1 MAGPALWFLRLLGA
15 STIRELGRTRL
26 TTHRSWR
33 VTQLAGRGQRRQT
46 WGSAFIGGGVGCLDF
61 GRSLLSGNF
70 KAEEEGRSRDW
81 KREAGH
87 SLLSYLGLSQGQRQ
101 GSGLDSPLSES
112 GRGMSLL

>member
-1 MAGPALWFLRLLGA
+1 MQVEGRGGRPGALPLLGV
-15 STIRELGRTRL
+15 E
-26 TTHRSWR
+26 W
-33 VTQLAGRGQRRQT
+33 
-46 WGSAFIGGGVGCLDF
+46 GCLDF

-70 KAEEEGRSRDW
+70 KAQEEGRSRDW

-112 GRGMSLL
+112 GRGRSLL